1 MDKKS
6 GLIISS
12 IHDPTQKLDVS
23 RKQKDGSKKLFPCPV
38 PIVDYNKHMGYVDL
52 SDMLKGLYDI
62 DRKSKKWWMQ
72 IFLHLL
78 DVSVV
83 NSFLIH
89 KELSIEEITF
99 FEFRCKLV
107 YGLKRKSTAT
117 LETSCSKKKKNF
129 KNKVF
134 EEIRQDHVKFLKCRY
149 VSVGIEIAFQ
159 LFIKNDYFIIF
170 CRVFMKIKLRLCAW
184 KSYTRIT

>member
-1 MDKKS
+1 MKEDTSMSRGDMDHRMTSSGISCCKWMDKKA
-6 GLIISS
+6 GLIIFS

-23 RKQKDGSKKLFPCPV
+23 RKQKDGSKKRFPCPV

-78 DVSVV
+78 DISIV
-83 NSFLIH
+83 NSFLIY

-99 FEFRCKLV
+99 L
-107 YGLKRKSTAT
+107 
-117 LETSCSKKKKNF
+117 
-129 KNKVF
+129 
-134 EEIRQDHVKFLKCRY
+134 
-149 VSVGIEIAFQ
+149 
-159 LFIKNDYFIIF
+159 IF
-170 CRVFMKIKLRLCAW
+170 DASWFMDSSDAEVL
-184 KSYTRIT
+184 